1 MYDPLGIN
9 PSYDPLGIDKETSWG
24 VEDTL
29 RSAGAVLGG
38 FAAMPVAG
46 VGGLSRLITT
56 GNLDEASKTMEE
68 ISAVPSKILTTKQ
81 QKQTAEKVGGLF
93 RGRLL
98 RQVRDGV
105 KLEKP
110 LVSLMLNLFLVQ
122 WANLP
127 QMVGVGGVKGAI
139 KGRLKGK

>member
-81 QKQTAEKVGGLF
+81 QKQTAEKVGGLISWPF
-93 RGRLL
+93 VKAGEGWRKIGEATGIPYAEPVLGTMGEFAANGRCRRG
-98 RQVRDGV
+98 QGCH
-105 KLEKP
+105 
-110 LVSLMLNLFLVQ
+110 
-122 WANLP
+122 
-127 QMVGVGGVKGAI
+127 
-139 KGRLKGK
+139 